1 SPTTRRRSLAWRVIS
16 CGWSSKYPLP
26 NAAALEVKWSPEG
39 SAGKPKT
46 SRHCGKRTPMARQ
59 DEGTLAAPDGRF
71 ANCVSRFNG
80 LVTEP
85 LLKGA
90 LEALLRH
97 GVPDE
102 SIDVYKVPGSFELLG
117 VVGRLAKA
125 GEHVGIICLG
135 AIVRGGTPHFD
146 YLAAGVT
153 RELASVAASAQCAV
167 TFGVLTCDTIEQAF
181 DRAGGKAGN
190 KGAEAAT
197 ACLEAAQLHAQIS
210 ARSAKGRLSA
220 MGGKKK

>member
-1 SPTTRRRSLAWRVIS
+1 
-16 CGWSSKYPLP
+16 
-26 NAAALEVKWSPEG
+26 
-39 SAGKPKT
+39 
-46 SRHCGKRTPMARQ
+46 MARQ
-59 DEGTLAAPDGRF
+59 YEGTLTAPGGRF
-71 ANCVSRFNG
+71 AICVSRFNG

-90 LEALLRH
+90 LETLLRH

-117 VVGRLAKA
+117 VAGRLAQA
-125 GEHVGIICLG
+125 GGHVGIICLG

-153 RELASVAASAQCAV
+153 RALASVAASAHCAIS
-167 TFGVLTCDTIEQAF
+167 FGVLTCDTIEQAF

-190 KGAEAAT
+190 KGVEAAT

-210 ARSAKGRLSA
+210 AQSGKGRLSA
-220 MGGKKK
+220 MAGKKK